1 MSHEPGV
8 KIGVS
13 EAVVENILKLLDDL
27 SADQQNEVLSSVRT
41 LLKSKRETQ
50 IVNLLNDAEYL
61 KASLNNI

>member
-13 EAVVENILKLLDDL
+13 EAVVENILKLLGDL

-61 KASLNNI
+61 KSSLNNI